1 MRCRATPHS
10 KASHNSIAGTAPLR
24 TTSTSALCLS
34 GFLALDTI
42 HPSDSTFGFG
52 SEIPSNFI
60 FWLSFLDVSP
70 ILCRPFLCDQPFQ
83 SQTHGKPA
91 WSRLLT
97 CMPWIKPPRPLPQH
111 PGTQVAEMPTED
123 YLRSFN
129 KRSHE
134 LACLSRTWLRR
145 EPHARTTWLEQPS
158 KYRLISTTRFK
169 CNYRNNCK
177 HYVKTILQM
186 TLRR

>member
-10 KASHNSIAGTAPLR
+10 KASHNSVAGMAPLR

-34 GFLALDTI
+34 GFLALDI
-42 HPSDSTFGFG
+42 INPSDSTFGFG
-52 SEIPSNFI
+52 SEIPPIFI
-60 FWLSFLDVSP
+60 FWLQFLDVSL
-70 ILCRPFLCDQPFQ
+70 ILCRPSLATTSFQ

-97 CMPWIKPPRPLPQH
+97 CTPWSKPPRPLP
-111 PGTQVAEMPTED
+111 PLPETQVAETQMED
-123 YLRSFN
+123 YLRSCS
-129 KRSHE
+129 KRSHV
-134 LACLSRTWLRR
+134 LACWSRTWLRK

>member
-1 MRCRATPHS
+1 M
-10 KASHNSIAGTAPLR
+10 R

-34 GFLALDTI
+34 GFLALDTFQ
-42 HPSDSTFGFG
+42 PSDSTFGFG
-52 SEIPSNFI
+52 SKTPPNFV
-60 FWLSFLDVSP
+60 FWLQFLDVSL
-70 ILCRPFLCDQPFQ
+70 ILCRPSLCDQPFQ

-97 CMPWIKPPRPLPQH
+97 CMPWSKPPRLLPLL
-111 PGTQVAEMPTED
+111 PGPLVPETQMEE
-123 YLRSFN
+123 YLRSSS

-134 LACLSRTWLRR
+134 LACLSRTWLWR
-145 EPHARTTWLEQPS
+145 EPHAKTTWLVRPS
-158 KYRLISTTRFK
+158 KCRPTSIMKSK

-177 HYVKTILQM
+177 SYVKTMLQM